1 MKRTRVLSAALLA
14 CCVVAPASAQDV
26 YPNRIVKVIVGFP
39 PGSAADVTARLIA
52 PRLGDGLGQA
62 VIVENKAGASSN
74 IAAEAVVRAPADGY
88 TLMLGSAAN
97 AIGASLNKQAHFDFA
112 RELVP
117 VAPLTS
123 LPNLLVVHPSLPVH
137 SVQELIAY
145 AKSEEAQKQGI
156 LYGSTGSG
164 TVPHLSGEMFNAMA
178 GVKLVHIPY
187 KGSPPAVTDLLA
199 GRVQV
204 MFSPASTVLPHIK
217 AGTLRALASTGSKR
231 TPAAPELPTVAESGL
246 PGYETSIWFGLFAPA
261 ATPREIVERLS
272 REAARA
278 TASPGLKAQF
288 AAQAIDVMS
297 GTPEQFGAY
306 VRQEIEKWARL
317 VEASGARL
325 D

>member
-1 MKRTRVLSAALLA
+1 MKGTSVLSAALLA
-14 CCVVAPASAQDV
+14 CCTVFSAGAQDA

-39 PGSAADVTARLIA
+39 PGSAADITARMVA
-52 PRLGDGLGQA
+52 PRLGDALGQA

-97 AIGASLNKQAHFDFA
+97 AIGASLSKQTHVDFA

-145 AKSEEAQKQGI
+145 AKSDEAQKNGI
-156 LYGSTGSG
+156 LYGSTGTG

-187 KGSPPAVTDLLA
+187 KGSPPAVADLLA

-204 MFSPASTVLPHIK
+204 MFSPASTVLPYIK
-217 AGTLRALASTGSKR
+217 AGKLRALASTGSKR
-231 TPAAPELPTVAESGL
+231 TPAAPELPTLAESGL

-261 ATPREIVERLS
+261 GTPREIVERLS
-272 REAARA
+272 KEAARA
-278 TASPGLKAQF
+278 TASPELKAQF
-288 AAQAIDVMS
+288 AAQAIDVMT
-297 GTPEQFGAY
+297 GTPEQFAAY
-306 VRQEIEKWARL
+306 VRREIEKWARL
-317 VEASGARL
+317 VETSGAGV